1 MTDYDSR
8 QFNLMIEKVNAFEE
22 KAINL
27 SHLVSSLDGLQSAL
41 KGVNK
46 QWRNSF
52 LKQWGVLEDVHAE
65 ILDRNLKEIPD
76 EYMSLIKGALGEIRR
91 LIAEKT

>member
-8 QFNLMIEKVNAFEE
+8 QFNLMIEKLNAFEE
-22 KAINL
+22 KAIDF

-41 KGVNK
+41 KDVNT

-76 EYMSLIKGALGEIRR
+76 GYMPLIKGALDEIRR